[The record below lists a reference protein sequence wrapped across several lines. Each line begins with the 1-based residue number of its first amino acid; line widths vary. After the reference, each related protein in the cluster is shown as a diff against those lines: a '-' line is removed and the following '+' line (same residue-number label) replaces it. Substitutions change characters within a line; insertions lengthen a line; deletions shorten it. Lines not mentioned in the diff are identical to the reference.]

1 MICPRCGNEWDANK
15 SPCTRCGL
23 VIRLPN
29 QPGSLGR
36 TSTPL
41 SNQKGTTPSGNLLP
55 GMPQASGLPSGPLSN
70 TPFPKT
76 ASSESAS
83 SRASMAEPGTVQPFP
98 PSPFPN
104 TPRPFNFTATSVPD
118 TPPISA
124 TLPADA
130 GVEDS
135 ALNRTKPKS
144 EPPTGQAAPQAGPS
158 HLDTLSSGKVPSRPE
173 VPPQAHRFTDSLAQ
187 DVYRSQSHLRPS
199 RLVTDQMAKDG
210 QRGQTQQQTADP
222 SQSAEPTSSTG
233 IRLLPPGT
241 LLHNGRYRLQEL
253 QGGQEWLPGVHEA
266 VWIAQDAQRAGS
278 RVVVCEV
285 MLPTNNLIMMQS
297 TLRAATI
304 ALTSVG
310 RHPRI
315 PTLWD
320 AFSDRGRSFFVFEL
334 VEGESLSS
342 RVRRTRRTLQEQD
355 VVECCLQMTEVLE
368 LLAQQSP
375 PLVHGLIRPE
385 HIIVRRFGSQY
396 DLTNFSLVLAGGATQ
411 YVAGVDPSRLLPY
424 TAPEFVRGVI
434 DVRSDLY
441 SLMATAYHVV
451 TGSAP
456 VGRNAT
462 IPPAQRLNPNVSS
475 QLDAILARGLSSIPG
490 QRYQHPSE
498 LRQDLLAMRS
508 VSSTLVPGSMQRP
521 STAEPV
527 PQPIEDSVAQALKSL
542 AVTENVEKSKNL
554 LPAPEELPSMP
565 ESNHMLNAAIWLGV
579 ILLSLVVLV
588 ILARGFW

>member
-36 TSTPL
+36 ASTPL
-41 SNQKGTTPSGNLLP
+41 SNQKGTKPSGKVPP

-70 TPFPKT
+70 TTFPKT

-83 SRASMAEPGTVQPFP
+83 SRASTAEPGTVQPFP
-98 PSPFPN
+98 LSPFPN
-104 TPRPFNFTATSVPD
+104 TPHPFNFTATSVPN
-118 TPPISA
+118 TPPLSA

-130 GVEDS
+130 GVEESD
-135 ALNRTKPKS
+135 LKRTMPKS
-144 EPPTGQAAPQAGPS
+144 EPP
-158 HLDTLSSGKVPSRPE
+158 K
-173 VPPQAHRFTDSLAQ
+173 
-187 DVYRSQSHLRPS
+187 
-199 RLVTDQMAKDG
+199 
-210 QRGQTQQQTADP
+210 QTADP
-222 SQSAEPTSSTG
+222 SQSVEHISSTG
-233 IRLLPPGT
+233 IRLLLPGT

-253 QGGQEWLPGVHEA
+253 EGDQQWLPGVHEA

-285 MLPTNNLIMMQS
+285 MLPTNNPIMMQS
-297 TLRAATI
+297 TLRAATM

-320 AFSDRGRSFFVFEL
+320 AFSDRGRNFFVFEPI
-334 VEGESLSS
+334 EGESLLS
-342 RVRRTRRTLQEQD
+342 RVRRTGRTLQEQD

-385 HIIVRRFGSQY
+385 HIIIGRFDSQY
-396 DLTNFSLVLAGGATQ
+396 VLTNFSLVLAGGATQ
-411 YVAGVDPSRLLPY
+411 YVAGVDPSRLSLY

-441 SLMATAYHVV
+441 SLMATVYHVV

-456 VGRNAT
+456 VGRNGI
-462 IPPAQRLNPNVSS
+462 IPPAQRLNSNVSS
-475 QLDAILARGLSSIPG
+475 QFDAILARGLSSIAG
-490 QRYQHPSE
+490 QRYRHPSE

-521 STAEPV
+521 SRAEPV
-527 PQPIEDSVAQALKSL
+527 PQSVEDSVAQALKSL
-542 AVTENVEKSKNL
+542 AVTGGVEERKLL
-554 LPAPEELPSMP
+554 LPAPEELPPMA
-565 ESNHMLNAAIWLGV
+565 ESNYMLNAAIWLGL
-579 ILLSLVVLV
+579 ILVSLAVLV
-588 ILARGFW
+588 ILVRGFW